1 MKKAIIFSVGFT
13 GRAIYRKAKSEY
25 EIIGFIDNN
34 KNISGTKYDNITIYH
49 VDELKNLDFDIIL
62 LGGIW
67 HSQMSEQ
74 LLSLGVSSEKIIK
87 VARQDFSYS
96 TNDREKA
103 TDEAMKKLD
112 EFLQANNVKYVIHSS
127 SLISILRQHSLSYA
141 ADVDIA
147 IFQYENLE
155 FLKDNLA
162 KYLPQYDIKIVYF
175 DKDTII
181 SKKGDIRQIA
191 ISDNSDEKISFDI
204 FCLFPYDNYL
214 FETFLDKFFYFNKS
228 LFQDIIRYQYKDFYL
243 SIPKLYDE
251 MLTHMYGK
259 NYIIPPQTWS
269 NNDYKNLITREE
281 LEKLVNGK

>member
-1 MKKAIIFSVGFT
+1 MKKAIIFSVGFA

-87 VARQDFSYS
+87 VAEKDISYS

-112 EFLQANNVKYVIHSS
+112 EFLQANNVKYVIHGS
-127 SLISILRQHSLSYA
+127 SLISILRQHSLSHVT
-141 ADVDIA
+141 DVDIA

-214 FETFLDKFFYFNKS
+214 FETFLDKFFYFNKG

-281 LEKLVNGK
+281 LEELVNGK